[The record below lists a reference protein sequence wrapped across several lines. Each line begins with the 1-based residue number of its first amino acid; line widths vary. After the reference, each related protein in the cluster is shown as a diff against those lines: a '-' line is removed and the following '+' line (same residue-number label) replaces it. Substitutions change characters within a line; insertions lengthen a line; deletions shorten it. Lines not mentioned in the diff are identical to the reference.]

1 MKYQYLA
8 LSVMIAS
15 VLVGC
20 GNDKDNTTEL
30 PINSKQVLTLE
41 QPLQFGDQD
50 CRFGGTVKFSGLD
63 LNNNKKLETDEIQKT
78 ENNCI
83 TQNLFAHGVHLNYEL
98 MDIKGIIDGAK
109 AGNFIEFR
117 RGGFGSDLVAHPT
130 HKNQYYALTDR
141 GPNADFNL
149 NKDNGKMFPDP
160 SYTPRIGLFEVQ
172 TDGTVKKIKEI
183 LLKDRTGKN
192 ITGLPNLNFG
202 STKEAAYDIYGKL
215 LKQQT
220 DEYGLDPEGLVALA
234 DGTFWVSDEYGPHIV
249 HFDANGQELD
259 RINAFTDDTR
269 RIGGYILPAEFAKRR
284 PNRGMEGL
292 TVTPDGKTLV
302 GIMQSTMDNPN
313 NSVNKSDLT
322 RIVSI
327 DLVTKKVKQYLYKQE
342 GGTKAY
348 SNSAITALSNTSF
361 LVLER
366 DGDFYKDNQNA
377 FKRVYKI
384 DLRQATNLEEVKE
397 NNQIKQ
403 DEKLGLTIDGKTLE
417 QYVLAEGWQ
426 GLTALNI
433 IASNK
438 TLVLDMNKQ
447 VKFPHDK
454 MEGLWLID
462 QERLGLINDDDFS
475 LWVNNGALEQKY
487 LDQDKKVIDT
497 NTLYIIDHLDLKPIP

>member
-1 MKYQYLA
+1 
-8 LSVMIAS
+8 
-15 VLVGC
+15 
-20 GNDKDNTTEL
+20 
-30 PINSKQVLTLE
+30 
-41 QPLQFGDQD
+41 
-50 CRFGGTVKFSGLD
+50 
-63 LNNNKKLETDEIQKT
+63 
-78 ENNCI
+78 
-83 TQNLFAHGVHLNYEL
+83 
-98 MDIKGIIDGAK
+98 
-109 AGNFIEFR
+109 
-117 RGGFGSDLVAHPT
+117 
-130 HKNQYYALTDR
+130 
-141 GPNADFNL
+141 
-149 NKDNGKMFPDP
+149 
-160 SYTPRIGLFEVQ
+160 
-172 TDGTVKKIKEI
+172 
-183 LLKDRTGKN
+183 
-192 ITGLPNLNFG
+192 
-202 STKEAAYDIYGKL
+202 
-215 LKQQT
+215 
-220 DEYGLDPEGLVALA
+220 
-234 DGTFWVSDEYGPHIV
+234 
-249 HFDANGQELD
+249 
-259 RINAFTDDTR
+259 
-269 RIGGYILPAEFAKRR
+269 
-284 PNRGMEGL
+284 MEGL

-417 QYVLAEGWQ
+417 QYVLDEGWQ

-433 IASNK
+433 IAPNK

-475 LWVNNGALEQKY
+475 LWVNNGVLEQKY

>member
-1 MKYQYLA
+1 
-8 LSVMIAS
+8 
-15 VLVGC
+15 
-20 GNDKDNTTEL
+20 
-30 PINSKQVLTLE
+30 
-41 QPLQFGDQD
+41 
-50 CRFGGTVKFSGLD
+50 
-63 LNNNKKLETDEIQKT
+63 
-78 ENNCI
+78 
-83 TQNLFAHGVHLNYEL
+83 
-98 MDIKGIIDGAK
+98 
-109 AGNFIEFR
+109 
-117 RGGFGSDLVAHPT
+117 
-130 HKNQYYALTDR
+130 
-141 GPNADFNL
+141 
-149 NKDNGKMFPDP
+149 MFPDP